1 MDLAQSPRPL
11 RICADI
17 PVRGG
22 VEISMPPVFIA
33 SENDAR
39 HLPRCQLMH
48 RSGRGRDLL
57 AANAQLPAQGNRRV
71 HLLSPYCCGRPSIRP
86 AWLSPPGPWGC
97 CIPASASFRNLDLHD
112 LRDLGMA
119 DLDGGGNEPPPKSPA
134 QSFVPRAARA
144 LATASYSVPA
154 VTSSA
159 CSVWFELWMM
169 TVPLLGVT
177 KEI

>member
-71 HLLSPYCCGRPSIRP
+71 HLLSPYCCGRPSIRRSL
-86 AWLSPPGPWGC
+86 AFTTRSLG
-97 CIPASASFRNLDLHD
+97 LLHP
-112 LRDLGMA
+112 RFSQFS
-119 DLDGGGNEPPPKSPA
+119 KSWI
-134 QSFVPRAARA
+134 F
-144 LATASYSVPA
+144 TTC
-154 VTSSA
+154 VTSGWRSLMVA
-159 CSVWFELWMM
+159 V
-169 TVPLLGVT
+169 
-177 KEI
+177 